1 MNVECENVSKKHKE
15 QRHFGVLQSGTVWTK
30 YVQDYILFK
39 YMVYWAPSSVKLWSV
54 RFQHWQLSKR
64 TRLLKSIS
72 VNRDLKNKSAM
83 QLLAIKRL

>member
-39 YMVYWAPSSVKLWSV
+39 YMVYWAPSSVKLCASSTGSWARERVSLKV
-54 RFQHWQLSKR
+54 F
-64 TRLLKSIS
+64 LLTGI
-72 VNRDLKNKSAM
+72 
-83 QLLAIKRL
+83 